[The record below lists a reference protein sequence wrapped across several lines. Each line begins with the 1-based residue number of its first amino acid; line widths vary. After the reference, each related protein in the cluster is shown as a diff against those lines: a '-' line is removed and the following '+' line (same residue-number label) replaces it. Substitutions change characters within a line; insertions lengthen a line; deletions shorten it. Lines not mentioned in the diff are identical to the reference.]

1 MKTLLT
7 LTILLSLI
15 ACNPIKE
22 KTDNTDTA
30 IKTEWEKQLDE
41 IIPVFGHRN
50 WIIVTDM
57 AYPLQSK
64 EGIITI
70 YTNESQAE
78 TVKKV
83 LKKINATSHVR
94 ANIYLDKE
102 IDFVSE
108 KHAPGIENYRKEIT
122 SILKDDAQKIMH
134 EELIAKLDETAKTYK
149 VLILKTNMTLPYTSV
164 FIELEC
170 AYWSKEAENQLRKDL
185 K

>member
-22 KTDNTDTA
+22 KTGNTDTA
-30 IKTEWEKQLDE
+30 IKTEWEKQLDD
-41 IIPVFGHRN
+41 IVPLFGHRN
-50 WIIVTDM
+50 WIIVADM

-70 YTNESQAE
+70 YTNENQIE

-83 LKKINATSHVR
+83 QEKINATSHVK

-108 KHAPGIENYRKEIT
+108 KYAPGIENYRKEIA
-122 SILKDDAQKIMH
+122 SVLKDNTQKIMH
-134 EELIAKLDETAKTYK
+134 EDLIAKLDETAKTYK

-164 FIELEC
+164 FFELEC
-170 AYWSKEAENQLRKDL
+170 GYWSKEAEDMLRKDL